1 MQGGFYRFRLWMNS
15 PVAIKIKPIE
25 LYFHVLLFVMPYKF
39 YVTLSFQSVDE
50 TDGVTF

>member
-1 MQGGFYRFRLWMNS
+1 MNS

-39 YVTLSFQSVDE
+39 YVILSFQSVDE